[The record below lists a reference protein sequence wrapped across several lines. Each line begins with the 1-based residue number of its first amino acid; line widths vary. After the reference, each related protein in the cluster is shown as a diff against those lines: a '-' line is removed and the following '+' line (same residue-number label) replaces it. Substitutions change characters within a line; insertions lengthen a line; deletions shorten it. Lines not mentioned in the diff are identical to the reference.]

1 MFSILDAPTTAN
13 EQIPTSGPP
22 WVWVGFL
29 FAFAFFVI
37 EILWVTLDL
46 EERGIDLILKLIV
59 IGGSIYWL
67 ICIHRIHK
75 ILAQLTRNHYPITP
89 GQAAGYHFIP
99 FYNLVWLFKWPIEL
113 SEYINRHGRV
123 KMIPGGLIG
132 TLFLVA
138 LLLRFFDGSFG
149 LLCTFA
155 VTMYISAKLKQHVR
169 TLQGIR
175 PDQLPPLP
183 DPAIFSRPQT

>member
-1 MFSILDAPTTAN
+1 MFSILDAPTTEN
-13 EQIPTSGPP
+13 EQIPTSRPP
-22 WVWVGFL
+22 WVWVGFV

-37 EILWVTLDL
+37 EILWLALDL
-46 EERGIDLILKLIV
+46 EERGVDVILKLIV
-59 IGGSIYWL
+59 LGGSIYWL

-75 ILAQLTRNHYPITP
+75 ILAQLTRNRYPITP
-89 GQAAGYHFIP
+89 GQAAGYHFVP
-99 FYNLVWLFKWPIEL
+99 FYNLVWIFKWPIEL

-169 TLQGIR
+169 TLQGIT